1 MNAQRGDPVVVRT
14 PDRREYRGHLVEWR
28 EGAAGQQQVVV
39 RLDTGWVTTYP
50 MQMVHLDESG
60 RGRLDPERR

>member
-14 PDRREYRGHLVEWR
+14 PDRREYRGHLLEWR
-28 EGAAGQQQVVV
+28 EGASGPQRAVV

-50 MQMVHLDESG
+50 VHMVHLDESG
-60 RGRLDPERR
+60 RARLDPGNR

>member
-14 PDRREYRGHLVEWR
+14 PDRREYRGHLLEWR
-28 EGAAGQQQVVV
+28 EGVAGQPQVVV

-50 MQMVHLDESG
+50 VHMVHLDESG
-60 RGRLDPERR
+60 RARLDPERR